1 MLAPRH
7 RATARL
13 PGVRR
18 RLVRARRE
26 APDRRGLRLVAAV
39 LCLGLA
45 LYCLIAATATL
56 HAQATVPGEASA
68 TKPSDPERQR
78 LPLLTPLLFL
88 VFGVILAATLRRGR
102 RGAGPLEVRQATA
115 TAGTVR
121 RQDTVSRR

>member
-7 RATARL
+7 RAIARV
-13 PGVRR
+13 PGARR

-26 APDRRGLRLVAAV
+26 APDRRGLRLVATI

-45 LYCLIAATATL
+45 FYCLIAATATL
-56 HAQATVPGEASA
+56 HAQTTVPGEASA
-68 TKPSDPERQR
+68 TKPSDPERR

-102 RGAGPLEVRQATA
+102 RGAGPLEVRRVTA

-121 RQDTVSRR
+121 RQDTVFRR